1 MEYSLKGE
9 QGLKSSDFL
18 QRVAAIGDSFI
29 RSNLGERPEHTR
41 NMILFANGMGSVI
54 AEEFDMKMY
63 KNKYFHVENCFGKS

>member
-54 AEEFDMKMY
+54 AE
-63 KNKYFHVENCFGKS
+63 